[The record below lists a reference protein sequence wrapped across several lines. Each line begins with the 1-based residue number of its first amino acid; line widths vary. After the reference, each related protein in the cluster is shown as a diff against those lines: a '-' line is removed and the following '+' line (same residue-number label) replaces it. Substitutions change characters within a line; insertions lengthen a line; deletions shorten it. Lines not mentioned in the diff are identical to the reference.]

1 MSGEAERTTLITGM
15 TERDQSASPAPGQTV
30 IVDGLTVSV
39 EMVVHLGG
47 HWCAVTDR
55 GAYGTLGSN

>member
-1 MSGEAERTTLITGM
+1 M
-15 TERDQSASPAPGQTV
+15 TEREQHSSPAPGQTV
-30 IVDGLTVSV
+30 VADGLTASV

-55 GAYGTLGSN
+55 GAYGTLGSS